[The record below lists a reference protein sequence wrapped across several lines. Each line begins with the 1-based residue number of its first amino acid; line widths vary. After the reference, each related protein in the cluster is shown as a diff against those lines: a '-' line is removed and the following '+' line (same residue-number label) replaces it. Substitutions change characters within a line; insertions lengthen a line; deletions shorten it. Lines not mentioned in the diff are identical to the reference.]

1 MQKELSKI
9 RITLFTRKIRK
20 SQTSFTNVIL
30 SKNNPLFILMYKF
43 FKEYLDKFEL
53 DIKDQNKYDKY
64 KQDFSFIMD
73 KIFGICKR
81 SLSDREEDVQ
91 I

>member
-1 MQKELSKI
+1 
-9 RITLFTRKIRK
+9 
-20 SQTSFTNVIL
+20 
-30 SKNNPLFILMYKF
+30 MYKF